1 LVEEEED
8 EGRIFVVVLVVYWE
22 LAGWMDE

>member
-8 EGRIFVVVLVVYWE
+8 EGRIFVVVLVVCWE
-22 LAGWMDE
+22 LAGWIDE